1 MNPGQEDANNN
12 LVGDACDTLNDRDKD
27 GVPDE
32 VTDHMTSVIRRI
44 TQVDN
49 CPDTPNTDQLD
60 GLLGLEDG
68 IGDACD
74 DDDDNDGGFSMP
86 EQFTLK
92 KINILDKKSKVFLM
106 LTTTASLF
114 PIPINL
120 TPTETG
126 KETLVR

>member
-1 MNPGQEDANNN
+1 MI
-12 LVGDACDTLNDRDKD
+12 
-27 GVPDE
+27 
-32 VTDHMTSVIRRI
+32 SVIKRI
-44 TQVDN
+44 AQVDN

-86 EQFTLK
+86 EQSTLK

-114 PIPINL
+114 PIPIKL

-126 KETLVR
+126 KETFVR

>member
-86 EQFTLK
+86 EQSTLK
-92 KINILDKKSKVFLM
+92 KINILDTNQRYS
-106 LTTTASLF
+106 
-114 PIPINL
+114 
-120 TPTETG
+120 
-126 KETLVR
+126 